1 MNKSGT
7 KTDQWNEFHFVTYLD
22 YILIEKGL
30 SRRTVSSYR
39 GDLVDFFRYL
49 REKKKIRDPSGVDQ
63 DVLLDYLFCLK
74 NVFKLSERSIS
85 RKISSLRSYFHYLGW
100 EDLLEKDPTEFIDSP
115 RTWWRLPSVLNRTEV
130 EMLLE
135 TPGGTTAALRDRAM
149 LELMYATGVR
159 VSELIGLSVND
170 LNQREGYIRV
180 MGKGR
185 KERVIPVG
193 KIAISWIKRY
203 LKKER
208 PLFEKGKGESRL
220 FLNQRGG
227 PISRV
232 GVWKIM
238 NHYLRL
244 AGIDKKAS
252 PHTLRHSF
260 ATHLLE
266 GGADLRAVQEMLG
279 HSDITTTQIYSHIS
293 REYLR
298 EIHRSFHPRG

>member
-1 MNKSGT
+1 MDEGGT
-7 KTDQWNEFHFVTYLD
+7 KTDRWKEFHFHTYLD

-39 GDLVDFFRYL
+39 GDLAEFFRYL
-49 REKKKIRDPSGVDQ
+49 EGEKKIRDPSGVDQ
-63 DVLLDYLFCLK
+63 DVLLDYLFFLK
-74 NVFKLSERSIS
+74 DESKLSERSIS
-85 RKISSLRSYFHYLGW
+85 RKISSLRSYFRYLGW
-100 EDLLEKDPTEFIDSP
+100 EELLEKDPTEFIDSP
-115 RTWWRLPSVLNRTEV
+115 RTWWKLPSVLSLTEV
-130 EMLLE
+130 EILLE
-135 TPGGTTAALRDRAM
+135 APGGTAAALRDRAM

-159 VSELIGLSVND
+159 VSELIGLSIND
-170 LNQREGYIRV
+170 LNEREGYIRV

-185 KERVIPVG
+185 KERVVPVG

-208 PLFEKGKGESRL
+208 PLFEKGKGEDRL

-238 NHYLRL
+238 NHYLKL
-244 AGIDKKAS
+244 SGIDKKAS

-260 ATHLLE
+260 ATHLIE
-266 GGADLRAVQEMLG
+266 RGADLRAVQEMLG
-279 HSDITTTQIYSHIS
+279 HSDISTTQIYSHIS